1 MSSFIFIYL
10 YLNFRER
17 YLFIWLAS
25 SLLSLV
31 RLALIDT
38 PISSTDGYMML
49 LYQGIFIFASFL
61 QLIGTIDFNGSKPSR
76 TWLLSW
82 FGLSVI
88 SIFFTYITVAL
99 DLSLFY
105 RLIFFCWAFGFI
117 NLQTGFLFLNHF
129 NCGGWGKY
137 ITSGTLFI
145 IGLHALEVPFYFDDP
160 TAKWGFLIDAG
171 LRLFLS
177 VGI

>member
-1 MSSFIFIYL
+1 MQSLHTDIINVILAFTFSLSLMSSFIFIYL

-88 SIFFTYITVAL
+88 SIFLLIS
-99 DLSLFY
+99 LS
-105 RLIFFCWAFGFI
+105 
-117 NLQTGFLFLNHF
+117 
-129 NCGGWGKY
+129 
-137 ITSGTLFI
+137 
-145 IGLHALEVPFYFDDP
+145 P
-160 TAKWGFLIDAG
+160 
-171 LRLFLS
+171 
-177 VGI
+177 

>member
-1 MSSFIFIYL
+1 MQSLHTDIINIILAFTFSLSLMSSFIFIYL

-61 QLIGTIDFNGSKPSR
+61 QGE
-76 TWLLSW
+76 LS
-82 FGLSVI
+82 SQV
-88 SIFFTYITVAL
+88 
-99 DLSLFY
+99 
-105 RLIFFCWAFGFI
+105 R
-117 NLQTGFLFLNHF
+117 HF
-129 NCGGWGKY
+129 
-137 ITSGTLFI
+137 
-145 IGLHALEVPFYFDDP
+145 V
-160 TAKWGFLIDAG
+160 
-171 LRLFLS
+171 
-177 VGI
+177 